1 MAQMESRRGFLKKLG
16 LLAAG
21 TILGGG
27 MAYSKFGKKDRVE
40 EIYDVIKRTSQSGMS
55 LRPCL
60 DRNRLLRTG
69 FGTVVSSEDIQEMD
83 IFEVPTRGHNTY
95 PYDGNK
101 RELYNQIVSENQSG
115 RDQTYSFSNESI
127 RYHTMKY
134 IRQVEPMI
142 EKFVPNY
149 KKLPVKAQGLL
160 VQTYLKTDG
169 DLASYPVLCQ
179 AFNQFSFNVS
189 EKDMAL
195 KSAINLYDSN
205 FDLRKINQAR
215 MSVLKEVQAEQ
226 ATLRQKQSAQ
236 SR

>member
-1 MAQMESRRGFLKKLG
+1 MKITTFSQVLNKFRQEAFSERDKGFR
-16 LLAAG
+16 
-21 TILGGG
+21 
-27 MAYSKFGKKDRVE
+27 FE
-40 EIYDVIKRTSQSGMS
+40 
-55 LRPCL
+55 
-60 DRNRLLRTG
+60 RL
-69 FGTVVSSEDIQEMD
+69 M
-83 IFEVPTRGHNTY
+83 
-95 PYDGNK
+95 
-101 RELYNQIVSENQSG
+101 
-115 RDQTYSFSNESI
+115 
-127 RYHTMKY
+127 
-134 IRQVEPMI
+134 
-142 EKFVPNY
+142 
-149 KKLPVKAQGLL
+149 
-160 VQTYLKTDG
+160 QTYLKTDG